1 MYINQPLFGQVND
14 FLRKQGFEFI
24 DFTNICRWER
34 KIYNSYGQIIF
45 GDGLW
50 LRSLNIF

>member
-24 DFTNICRWER
+24 DFTNICR
-34 KIYNSYGQIIF
+34 KKKSYGQIIF
-45 GDGLW
+45 GMGYG
-50 LRSLNIF
+50 